1 MIAHLCNKRTKIQ
14 KTFSFFTKKI
24 SPSKKMLGDTPIRC
38 LDDYFFLV

>member
-1 MIAHLCNKRTKIQ
+1 MVAHLCNKRTKIQ

-24 SPSKKMLGDTPIRC
+24 SPNKNMLGDTPMYS